1 MLPKNVSSDGAEA
14 RRRLRECD
22 GLVDAL
28 LHALQSA
35 VGKKDTDNKSV
46 ENCVCIMRN
55 LSYHVHKEVPGADKF
70 QDLEANQLG
79 SLGGTQK
86 KKKDDA
92 GCFGGKKTKE
102 EWFNQVSFLMTD
114 KHHYDEFGL
123 IWANFPICLLRKGLR
138 GTKKYRQ
145 VMPIPLQRY
154 MYEIPLYKSPRALED
169 KAQQR
174 MYSPNW

>member
-1 MLPKNVSSDGAEA
+1 MAAEAERLVVYLRQPKGSIDWLRFEKGNVSSDGAEA

-70 QDLEANQLG
+70 QELEASQLG

-92 GCFGGKKTKE
+92 GCFGGKKAKGVCGSGLKADGV
-102 EWFNQVSFLMTD
+102 FVCFYGTD
-114 KHHYDEFGL
+114 GSAWDQIACGGAL
-123 IWANFPICLLRKGLR
+123 
-138 GTKKYRQ
+138 Q
-145 VMPIPLQRY
+145 MDPL
-154 MYEIPLYKSPRALED
+154 
-169 KAQQR
+169 
-174 MYSPNW
+174 